1 MNASLLLQSSS
12 IQFLVLN
19 LDGWFA
25 VSSTKLITFWYF
37 IIILLYYYINL
48 KSLVIY
54 NYYIYVYLFID
65 MCICLGVS
73 FPFSFV
79 NVSELF
85 CGEFLET
92 FVILSAILLPI
103 KSAVPSAVFWITLFK
118 VVLSASLADYLPLSR
133 SFWLYLPSKFL
144 LIFLPIFLPIFLGK
158 DKNP

>member
-19 LDGWFA
+19 LGGWFA

-48 KSLVIY
+48 KSLIIY

-65 MCICLGVS
+65 MCISLGVS
-73 FPFSFV
+73 LPFSFV

-85 CGEFLET
+85 CGEFLES
-92 FVILSAILLPI
+92 FVILSAIL
-103 KSAVPSAVFWITLFK
+103 
-118 VVLSASLADYLPLSR
+118 
-133 SFWLYLPSKFL
+133 
-144 LIFLPIFLPIFLGK
+144 
-158 DKNP
+158 